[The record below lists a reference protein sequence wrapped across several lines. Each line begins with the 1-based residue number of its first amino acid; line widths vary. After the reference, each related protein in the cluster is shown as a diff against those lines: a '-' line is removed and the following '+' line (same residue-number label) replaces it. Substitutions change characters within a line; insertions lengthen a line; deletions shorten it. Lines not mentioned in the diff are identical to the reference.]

1 MNTTLTGLFTLECV
15 LKIFAFGFR
24 VRKEKRAVSKG
35 GIGGTFLVLVKV
47 DYTSHTLHKLLLPL
61 LSYMHNLDMVNETCL
76 ELST

>member
-47 DYTSHTLHKLLLPL
+47 DYTSHTSHTSSYCPNLATCTTWIWLMKLA
-61 LSYMHNLDMVNETCL
+61 
-76 ELST
+76 